1 MIYLKNISDAQ
12 ILMIPRN
19 GGIVTGEMALVMRNT
34 TDLQETTL
42 SVTDLNTSG
51 LYFNLAVALPLGD
64 RFADGEYQY
73 SLKNGNIQVSCGLLY
88 VGDLQSPSQHE
99 TTITYKQYES
109 E

>member
-19 GGIVTGEMALVMRNT
+19 GGIVTGEMTLVMRNT

-51 LYFNLAVALPLGD
+51 LYFNLAVALPGGL
-64 RFADGEYQY
+64 ADGEYQY
-73 SLKNGNIQVSCGLLY
+73 SLKDGNIQVSCGLLY
-88 VGDLQSPSQHE
+88 VGDLQSPSQHD

>member
-12 ILMIPRN
+12 TLMIPRN
-19 GGIVTGEMALVMRNT
+19 SGIVTGEMTLVMRNT

-51 LYFNLAVALPLGD
+51 LYFNLAVALPGGL
-64 RFADGEYQY
+64 ADGEYQY

-88 VGDLQSPSQHE
+88 VGDLHCPSQHE

>member
-12 ILMIPRN
+12 ILMIPRA
-19 GGIVTGEMALVMRNT
+19 GGIVTGEMSLVMRNT

-51 LYFNLAVALPLGD
+51 LYFNLAVSLPGGL
-64 RFADGEYQY
+64 ADGEYQY

-88 VGDLQSPSQHE
+88 VGNLQSPSQHE

>member
-12 ILMIPRN
+12 IIMIPRN
-19 GGIVTGEMALVMRNT
+19 GEIVTGKMTLLMRNT

-51 LYFNLAVALPLGD
+51 LFFNLAVALPGGL
-64 RFADGEYQY
+64 ADGEYQY

>member
-19 GGIVTGEMALVMRNT
+19 GGIVTGEMTLVMRNT

-51 LYFNLAVALPLGD
+51 LYFNLAVALPGGL
-64 RFADGEYQY
+64 ADGEYQY
-73 SLKNGNIQVSCGLLY
+73 SLKNGDIQVSCGILY
-88 VGDLQSPSQHE
+88 VGNLQSPSQHE

>member
-19 GGIVTGEMALVMRNT
+19 GGIVTGEMTLVMRNT

-51 LYFNLAVALPLGD
+51 LYFNLAIALPGGL
-64 RFADGEYQY
+64 ADGEYQY

>member
-51 LYFNLAVALPLGD
+51 LYFNLAVALPGGL
-64 RFADGEYQY
+64 ADGEYQY
-73 SLKNGNIQVSCGLLY
+73 SLKDGNIQVSCGLLY

-99 TTITYKQYES
+99 ITITYKQYES

>member
-19 GGIVTGEMALVMRNT
+19 GEIMNGEMTLVMRNT

-51 LYFNLAVALPLGD
+51 LYFNLAVALPGGL
-64 RFADGEYQY
+64 ADGEYQY

>member
-1 MIYLKNISDAQ
+1 
-12 ILMIPRN
+12 MIPRN
-19 GGIVTGEMALVMRNT
+19 GEIVTGEMTLVMRNT
-34 TDLQETTL
+34 TDLRETTL

-51 LYFNLAVALPLGD
+51 LYFNLAVALPGGL
-64 RFADGEYQY
+64 ADGEYQY
-73 SLKNGNIQVSCGLLY
+73 SLKDGNIQVSCGLLY

>member
-19 GGIVTGEMALVMRNT
+19 GEIVTGEMSLVMRNT
-34 TDLQETTL
+34 TDQQETTL

-51 LYFNLAVALPLGD
+51 LYFNLAVALPGGL
-64 RFADGEYQY
+64 ADGEYQY
-73 SLKNGNIQVSCGLLY
+73 SLKNGDIQVSCGILY

>member
-19 GGIVTGEMALVMRNT
+19 GGIVTGEMSLVMRNT
-34 TDLQETTL
+34 TDLQETTI

-51 LYFNLAVALPLGD
+51 LYFNLAVALPGGL
-64 RFADGEYQY
+64 ADGEYQY
-73 SLKNGNIQVSCGLLY
+73 SLKDGNIQVSCGLLY

>member
-19 GGIVTGEMALVMRNT
+19 GEIVTGEMALVMRNT

-42 SVTDLNTSG
+42 SVTDMNTSG
-51 LYFNLAVALPLGD
+51 LYFNLAVTLPGGL
-64 RFADGEYQY
+64 ADGEYQY

-99 TTITYKQYES
+99 TTITYMQYES

>member
-12 ILMIPRN
+12 VLMIPRN
-19 GGIVTGEMALVMRNT
+19 GGIVTGEMTLVMRNT

-51 LYFNLAVALPLGD
+51 IYFNLAVALPGGL
-64 RFADGEYQY
+64 ADGEYQF

>member
-19 GGIVTGEMALVMRNT
+19 GEIVTGEMALVMRNT

-51 LYFNLAVALPLGD
+51 LYFNIAVALPGGL
-64 RFADGEYQY
+64 ADGEYQY
-73 SLKNGNIQVSCGLLY
+73 CLKDGNIQVSCGLLY

>member
-19 GGIVTGEMALVMRNT
+19 GEIVTGEMALVMRNT

-51 LYFNLAVALPLGD
+51 LYFNLAVALPGGL
-64 RFADGEYQY
+64 ADGEYQY
-73 SLKNGNIQVSCGLLY
+73 SLKNGDIQVSCGILY
-88 VGDLQSPSQHE
+88 VGDLQSPRQHE

>member
-12 ILMIPRN
+12 VLMIPRN
-19 GGIVTGEMALVMRNT
+19 GGIVTGEMTLVMRNT

-51 LYFNLAVALPLGD
+51 LYFNLAVTLPGGL
-64 RFADGEYQY
+64 ADGEYQY

>member
-51 LYFNLAVALPLGD
+51 LYFNLAVALPGGL
-64 RFADGEYQY
+64 ADGEYQY
-73 SLKNGNIQVSCGLLY
+73 TLKEGTIQVSCGLLY
-88 VGDLQSPSQHE
+88 VGDLKSPSQHE

>member
-19 GGIVTGEMALVMRNT
+19 GGIVTGEMTLVMRNT
-34 TDLQETTL
+34 TDLRETTL

-51 LYFNLAVALPLGD
+51 IFFNLAVALPGGL
-64 RFADGEYQY
+64 ADGEYQY
-73 SLKNGNIQVSCGLLY
+73 SLKDGNIQVSCGLLY

>member
-19 GGIVTGEMALVMRNT
+19 GGIVTGEMTLVIRNT

-51 LYFNLAVALPLGD
+51 LYFNLAVTLPGGL
-64 RFADGEYQY
+64 ADGEYQY
-73 SLKNGNIQVSCGLLY
+73 SLKNGNIQMSCGLLY

>member
-1 MIYLKNISDAQ
+1 MIYLKNTSEAQ

-19 GGIVTGEMALVMRNT
+19 GGIVTGEMYLVMRNT
-34 TDLQETTL
+34 TDQKETTL

-51 LYFNLAVALPLGD
+51 LYFNIAVVLPGGL
-64 RFADGEYQY
+64 ADGEYQY
-73 SLKNGNIQVSCGLLY
+73 SIKDGNMQVSCGLLY
-88 VGDLQSPSQHE
+88 IGDLQSPSQHE

>member
-12 ILMIPRN
+12 TLMIPRN
-19 GGIVTGEMALVMRNT
+19 GEIMTGEMALVMRNT
-34 TDLQETTL
+34 TDLRETTL

-51 LYFNLAVALPLGD
+51 LYFNIAVALPGGL
-64 RFADGEYQY
+64 ADGEYQY
-73 SLKNGNIQVSCGLLY
+73 SLKNGDIQVSCGILY

>member
-1 MIYLKNISDAQ
+1 MIYLKNISYAQ

-19 GGIVTGEMALVMRNT
+19 GGIVTGEMSLVMRNT
-34 TDLQETTL
+34 TDQQETTL

-51 LYFNLAVALPLGD
+51 LYFNLAVALPGGL
-64 RFADGEYQY
+64 ADGEYQY
-73 SLKNGNIQVSCGLLY
+73 SLKDGNIQVSCGLLY
-88 VGDLQSPSQHE
+88 VRDLQSPSPYE

>member
-19 GGIVTGEMALVMRNT
+19 GGIVTGEMTLVMRNT
-34 TDLQETTL
+34 TDLQETNL

-51 LYFNLAVALPLGD
+51 LYFNLAVALPGGL
-64 RFADGEYQY
+64 ADGEYQY
-73 SLKNGNIQVSCGLLY
+73 SLKNENIQVSCGLLY

>member
-19 GGIVTGEMALVMRNT
+19 GGIMTGEMTLVMRNT

-51 LYFNLAVALPLGD
+51 LYFNLAVALPGGL
-64 RFADGEYQY
+64 ADGEYQY

-88 VGDLQSPSQHE
+88 VGNLQSPSQHE

>member
-12 ILMIPRN
+12 SLMIPRN
-19 GGIVTGEMALVMRNT
+19 GEIVTGEMSLVMRNT
-34 TDLQETTL
+34 TDHMETTL
-42 SVTDLNTSG
+42 SVTDLNISG
-51 LYFNLAVALPLGD
+51 LYFNLAVALPGGL
-64 RFADGEYQY
+64 ADGEYQY
-73 SLKNGNIQVSCGLLY
+73 SLKDGNIQVSCGLLY

>member
-19 GGIVTGEMALVMRNT
+19 GEIVTGEISLVMRNP
-34 TDLQETTL
+34 TDQQETTL

-51 LYFNLAVALPLGD
+51 LYFNLAVALPGGL
-64 RFADGEYQY
+64 ADGEYQY

>member
-1 MIYLKNISDAQ
+1 MIYLKNIPDAQ

-19 GGIVTGEMALVMRNT
+19 GGIMTGEMSLVMRNT

-51 LYFNLAVALPLGD
+51 LYFNLAVTLPGGL
-64 RFADGEYQY
+64 ADGEYQY

>member
-19 GGIVTGEMALVMRNT
+19 GGIVTGKMTLLMRNT

-51 LYFNLAVALPLGD
+51 LYFNLAVALPGGL
-64 RFADGEYQY
+64 ADGEYQY

>member
-19 GGIVTGEMALVMRNT
+19 GEIVTGEMTLVMRNT
-34 TDLQETTL
+34 TDLRETTL

-51 LYFNLAVALPLGD
+51 LYFNLAVSLPGGL
-64 RFADGEYQY
+64 ADGEYQY

>member
-19 GGIVTGEMALVMRNT
+19 GGIVTGEMSLVMRNT
-34 TDLQETTL
+34 TDQQETTL
-42 SVTDLNTSG
+42 SMTDLNTSG
-51 LYFNLAVALPLGD
+51 LYFNLAVSLPGGL
-64 RFADGEYQY
+64 ADGEYQY
-73 SLKNGNIQVSCGLLY
+73 SLKDGNIQVSCGLLY

>member
-19 GGIVTGEMALVMRNT
+19 GGIVTGEMTLMMRNT

-51 LYFNLAVALPLGD
+51 LYFNLAVALPGGL
-64 RFADGEYQY
+64 ADGEYQY
-73 SLKNGNIQVSCGLLY
+73 SLKDGNIQVSCGLLY

>member
-12 ILMIPRN
+12 VLMIPRN
-19 GGIVTGEMALVMRNT
+19 GGIVTGEMSLVMRNT
-34 TDLQETTL
+34 TDQQETTL

-51 LYFNLAVALPLGD
+51 LYFNLAVALPGGL
-64 RFADGEYQY
+64 ADGEYQY
-73 SLKNGNIQVSCGLLY
+73 SLKDGNIQLSCGLLY

>member
-19 GGIVTGEMALVMRNT
+19 GGIVTGEMSLVIRNT
-34 TDLQETTL
+34 TDLKETTL

-51 LYFNLAVALPLGD
+51 HYFNLAVALPGGL
-64 RFADGEYQY
+64 ADGEYQY
-73 SLKNGNIQVSCGLLY
+73 SLKNGDIQVSCGILY
-88 VGDLQSPSQHE
+88 VGNLQSPSQHE